1 MSRKFTTRE
10 KILLL
15 LCSVMFLGIF
25 YYQVVWKSTSKT
37 IESYNTIT
45 LEDELLAI
53 QTKAQRMLQMEKII
67 EKHKGQVNGL
77 VADYNNLENE
87 IIELNK
93 VLKEARSYQLDFE
106 DPTTDGS
113 IVRRNINITFQAKS
127 YEAGKKIIQSL
138 QDFRYKCLLRDIN
151 ISALEDSLQTTK
163 QVNVSLK
170 ATFYEGITDSVSK
183 AGLKTYID
191 ESEGTN

>member
-1 MSRKFTTRE
+1 MSRKFTARE
-10 KILLL
+10 KIFLLV
-15 LCSVMFLGIF
+15 CSFMFLSIF

-37 IESYNTIT
+37 MESYNTIT

-53 QTKAQRMLQMEKII
+53 QTKAQRMLQMEKTI
-67 EKHKGQVNGL
+67 EEHSGQVKGL

-170 ATFYEGITDSVSK
+170 ATFYEGVTDDVSK

-191 ESEGTN
+191 ENAGTN

>member
-1 MSRKFTTRE
+1 MSRKFTARE
-10 KILLL
+10 KIFLLV
-15 LCSVMFLGIF
+15 CSFMFLSIF

-37 IESYNTIT
+37 MESYNTIT

-53 QTKAQRMLQMEKII
+53 QTKAQKMLQMEKII
-67 EKHKGQVNGL
+67 EEHNGQVKGL

-127 YEAGKKIIQSL
+127 YQVGKKIIQSL

>member
-1 MSRKFTTRE
+1 MSRKFTARE
-10 KILLL
+10 KIFLLV
-15 LCSVMFLGIF
+15 CSFMFLSIF

-37 IESYNTIT
+37 MESYNTIT

-53 QTKAQRMLQMEKII
+53 QTKAQKMLQMEKII
-67 EKHKGQVNGL
+67 EEHNGQVKGL

-127 YEAGKKIIQSL
+127 YQVGKKIIQSL
-138 QDFRYKCLLRDIN
+138 QGFRYKCLLRDIN

>member
-1 MSRKFTTRE
+1 MSRKFTARE
-10 KILLL
+10 KIFLLV
-15 LCSVMFLGIF
+15 CSFMFLSIF

-37 IESYNTIT
+37 MESYNTIT

-53 QTKAQRMLQMEKII
+53 QTKAQKMLQMEKII
-67 EKHKGQVNGL
+67 EEHNGQVKGL

-87 IIELNK
+87 IIEPNI
-93 VLKEARSYQLDFE
+93 VLKEARSYQLDSE

-127 YEAGKKIIQSL
+127 YQVGKKIIQSL

-191 ESEGTN
+191 ENAGTN